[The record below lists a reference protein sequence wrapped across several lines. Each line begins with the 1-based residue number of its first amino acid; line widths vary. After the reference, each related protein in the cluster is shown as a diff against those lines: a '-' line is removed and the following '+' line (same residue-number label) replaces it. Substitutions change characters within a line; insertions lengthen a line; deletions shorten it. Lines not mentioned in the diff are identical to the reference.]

1 MRYEDGQQTG
11 GFSDQ
16 DKFGETS
23 KFGNAASNAADTAD
37 RAASGVRDA
46 VNNAEQT
53 IGERAGQLKDS
64 LAANL
69 ETGADSL
76 RRRSTDTRGLDNAVN
91 ATKDKVAGVS
101 DRVATGM
108 EQTAGWLRS
117 ADMTSIQQG
126 LEKQV
131 KENPGRT
138 LLFAAGIGYLLGRA
152 LKGKDI

>member
-11 GFSDQ
+11 GFSDH

-23 KFGNAASNAADTAD
+23 NFGNAASNAADTAN
-37 RAASGVRDA
+37 RAASNVGHA
-46 VNNAEQT
+46 AKNAERT
-53 IGERAGQLKDS
+53 IADRAGQLKES
-64 LAANL
+64 LASNL

-76 RRRSTDTRGLDNAVN
+76 RRHTTDTTALDNAVS

-108 EQTAGWLRS
+108 EQTAGWLRN
-117 ADMTSIQQG
+117 ADMASLQQG

-152 LKGKDI
+152 LKGKDT

>member
-11 GFSDQ
+11 GFSDH

-23 KFGNAASNAADTAD
+23 KFGNAASNAADSAD
-37 RAASGVRDA
+37 RAASSVSDA
-46 VNNAEQT
+46 VKNAEQT
-53 IGERAGQLKDS
+53 VGERAGQLKDS
-64 LAANL
+64 LADNL
-69 ETGADSL
+69 DTGADSL
-76 RRRSTDTRGLDNAVN
+76 RRRTTDTKALDSAVS
-91 ATKDKVAGVS
+91 ATKDKVASAS

-108 EQTAGWLRS
+108 EQTADWLRS
-117 ADMTSIQQG
+117 ADMASIQRG

-152 LKGKDI
+152 LKGKEM